1 MRRKRSNDTPKMKK
15 LAAHP
20 SEIRLVSCRIF
31 PDGAHTVQ
39 ICRKMRNPTMT
50 PAEASVFQ
58 PGDNAARNSAGS
70 RSSLETQ
77 TNEINNAAAA
87 TESRSLHNLMFP
99 SIDMISLHLSTP
111 LEMCGRME
119 VNLLRYKMTSR
130 MARAVIHQFTLD
142 AFHWSPYSC
151 PGISEYVWSCPF
163 SSGIRKCPCT
173 KASSAGRIC
182 KVSTE

>member
-1 MRRKRSNDTPKMKK
+1 MTRPNEK

-20 SEIRLVSCRIF
+20 SEIRFVSCRIF
-31 PDGAHTVQ
+31 RMARTR
-39 ICRKMRNPTMT
+39 CRFAANEESYDD
-50 PAEASVFQ
+50 PAEANVFQ
-58 PGDNAARNSAGS
+58 PGVNAARNSAGS

-77 TNEINNAAAA
+77 TNEINNAAVA

-111 LEMCGRME
+111 LEMCGRMD

-151 PGISEYVWSCPF
+151 PGISEYVWNSPF
-163 SSGIRKCPCT
+163 LQASENVPARKHSLPEE
-173 KASSAGRIC
+173 SARYRLN
-182 KVSTE
+182 KVLMRL

>member
-1 MRRKRSNDTPKMKK
+1 MRNRSRETPMIKK
-15 LAAHP
+15 LEAHP
-20 SEIRLVSCRIF
+20 SEIRLVSCRIR
-31 PDGAHTVQ
+31 PDGVQ
-39 ICRKMRNPTMT
+39 IISIRLNIRKPVMP

-58 PGDNAARNSAGS
+58 PGVNAARNSAGS

-77 TNEINNAAAA
+77 TNEIINAAAA

-99 SIDMISLHLSTP
+99 SIDIISLHLSAP
-111 LEMCGRME
+111 LEMWGRMD

-151 PGISEYVWSCPF
+151 PGISEYVWNCPF